1 MFCYNNNNNNKKFF
15 VTFSIKTNENNFI
28 NDYQKSFH
36 EKNNKN
42 YILYLVKKISIIL
55 KYVLL

>member
-1 MFCYNNNNNNKKFF
+1 MSCYNNNKKFF